1 VQQKKETQE
10 IGKQIDRY
18 TIINKIE
25 TPAQANLLSVV
36 ISVKF
41 AQHVITVKQAL
52 CNKNKRHKGNGD
64 NSYCYFHFC
73 NYA

>member
-1 VQQKKETQE
+1 
-10 IGKQIDRY
+10 
-18 TIINKIE
+18 
-25 TPAQANLLSVV
+25 LSVV

-41 AQHVITVKQAL
+41 AQHVITVKQAIEEL
-52 CNKNKRHKGNGD
+52 LVKSGYDLDSNYESEKINNFSD